1 MSNNIETTRRLVE
14 LQGFYGV
21 ADQDL
26 RSIDIGLRVAPVF
39 CMTLSA
45 IATATGSA
53 SLFWA
58 LLPFALAGIVLNG
71 NPFDV
76 VYNHGLRH
84 WLKGPRIPRYPL
96 PRRFACG
103 VAALFTIAA
112 ALSFQYGWNLA
123 GQIIGASLALA
134 AFVPV
139 VTGFCIPS
147 FIFRLVTGKIR
158 IDWVVIA

>member
-1 MSNNIETTRRLVE
+1 MSKNIEATRRLVE

-53 SLFWA
+53 NLFWA

-84 WLKGPRIPRYPL
+84 WLKGPRIPRYPV

-103 VAALFTIAA
+103 VAALFTLSA
-112 ALSFQYGWNLA
+112 ALSFQSGWHLA

-134 AFVPV
+134 ALVPV
-139 VTGFCIPS
+139 ITGFCIPS
-147 FIFRLVTGKIR
+147 FVLRLVTGKVR
-158 IDWVVIA
+158 IHWAVIA